1 MNKLYLLL
9 LGFCLLIVQPVMA
22 EESDTD
28 DFGAPSEEKVSP
40 ADAREEAKAAAAW
53 LKEHMAMR
61 KKVLSALKKVKNE
74 KSAAKAAKA
83 LNKLTGKDNVGK
95 KTALGEVGDSL
106 FERPFGRP
114 DTAAMDALLKKNIKR
129 IDKSTKDIEE
139 EVDRIE
145 SLDLE
150 DTEFLNVVSDL
161 LSAAIASSSDFSGGD
176 DEEEDE

>member
-53 LKEHMAMR
+53 LKEHMALR

-106 FERPFGRP
+106 FERP
-114 DTAAMDALLKKNIKR
+114 DTEAMDALLKKNIKR

-161 LSAAIASSSDFSGGD
+161 LSAAVASSSDFSGGD